1 MAVFTAEM
9 RELARELI
17 RTTTGFEASDCIAG
31 IRGKHATVVE

>member
-9 RELARELI
+9 RELTRELI
-17 RTTTGFEASDCIAG
+17 RTTTGFEASDCIAE